1 MHNDGSSL
9 RERAEPEVS
18 LLHDDRRD
26 EAADLAGLVV
36 TDGEAD
42 TQVAGGKVDVAMEVD
57 AVGED
62 AGKQFRLDVAG
73 EAFFEF
79 ANVAVVIVLD
89 DGEALDYNS
98 AILLDYQVEEVS
110 TEEAPRL
117 KAWRLNMPPVA
128 TMAAR
133 ALGSRGGL
141 KGGRSR
147 SEAKVAAAR
156 ENGKKGGR
164 PKTRTL

>member
-1 MHNDGSSL
+1 MKLSYRDLMATERTTVEATITTEHSASSYGQ
-9 RERAEPEVS
+9 P
-18 LLHDDRRD
+18 
-26 EAADLAGLVV
+26 
-36 TDGEAD
+36 
-42 TQVAGGKVDVAMEVD
+42 
-57 AVGED
+57 
-62 AGKQFRLDVAG
+62 
-73 EAFFEF
+73 
-79 ANVAVVIVLD
+79 VIVLD